1 MGEEN
6 MGQLCY
12 RLVARQ
18 DWISRSRLHTD
29 MVPLYQSDI
38 SRWKRDISKRCPS
51 KFKTKIFWLPDD
63 QTLCAQPFVYTY
75 PNFFL
80 TEEHNTSGVQIY
92 AKTKEA
98 LAEFRHQRQE
108 GKVLVDSWH
117 SGYDSVGRSSS
128 NNDDDLQYEMV
139 VYVKCCHT
147 GWWFKHPAAN
157 PLLICG

>member
-51 KFKTKIFWLPDD
+51 KFKTRIFWLPDD

-75 PNFFL
+75 PIFFWL
-80 TEEHNTSGVQIY
+80 RNIIPVVYRSMPKPKKLWQSFDIND
-92 AKTKEA
+92 KKEKCWWT
-98 LAEFRHQRQE
+98 L
-108 GKVLVDSWH
+108 GILDTILLVE
-117 SGYDSVGRSSS
+117 VGATTTT
-128 NNDDDLQYEMV
+128 LQ
-139 VYVKCCHT
+139 YVKCCHT
-147 GWWFKHPAAN
+147 GWWFKHPARSAR
-157 PLLICG
+157 